1 MPVYNYRWHVVSIIV
16 PLQLKM
22 ELICKC
28 GFIPIAFKAILVSA
42 EDFVII

>member
-1 MPVYNYRWHVVSIIV
+1 MPVYNYRWHVMSIIV
-16 PLQLKM
+16 PPHLRMGLVY
-22 ELICKC
+22 KC